1 MIVWPK
7 VPPALLTL
15 LPTLPGWSGVEVFDG
30 PPVSQGAPSAYCT
43 VGYVLD
49 EGSGGTFNQELGTVD
64 GLREESGEVRCEL
77 VVSTGDVDIAS
88 VRSAAG
94 DLVDALDAALRAD
107 QSLGGVLI
115 GTPTLVLAADFLP
128 VQNAAGA
135 SLRVAFSVQYFTLTV

>member
-7 VPPALLTL
+7 IPPALLAL
-15 LPTLPGWSGVEVFDG
+15 LPTLPGWSRVEVFDG
-30 PPVSQGAPSAYCT
+30 PPVTQGAPSAYCT

-49 EGSGGTFNQELGTVD
+49 EGSGGTFNQELGPVD

-94 DLVDALDAALRAD
+94 DLVDALDAALRTD
-107 QSLGGVLI
+107 QSLGGLLSHGSSVVL
-115 GTPTLVLAADFLP
+115 GADFLP
-128 VQNAAGA
+128 VQNTSGA
-135 SLRVAFSVQYFTLTV
+135 SVRVAMSVQYFTRSQ